1 MAVSHD
7 TMEDTLLK
15 FGCRS
20 IHSVKKV
27 TEYMLPK
34 LKEPIYFHKENND
47 PKIVIRPVFDAFRDE
62 LETISGATINSDSY
76 HNADMTRFPKRL
88 HTGKKEVHYGLAVT
102 FENSMA
108 IEKFLTKLSKIA
120 AGS

>member
-1 MAVSHD
+1 MAVSHE
-7 TMEDTLLK
+7 TMENTLSK

-20 IHSVKKV
+20 IHSIIKV

-34 LKEPIYFHKENND
+34 LKEPIYLHKENSD
-47 PKIVIRPVFDAFRDE
+47 PKVVIRPVFNAFRDE
-62 LETISGATINSDSY
+62 LATVSGASIKSDYY

-88 HTGKKEVHYGLAVT
+88 HTGKKEVHYGIAVT

-108 IEKFLTKLSKIA
+108 IENFLTKLSKIVA
-120 AGS
+120 SS